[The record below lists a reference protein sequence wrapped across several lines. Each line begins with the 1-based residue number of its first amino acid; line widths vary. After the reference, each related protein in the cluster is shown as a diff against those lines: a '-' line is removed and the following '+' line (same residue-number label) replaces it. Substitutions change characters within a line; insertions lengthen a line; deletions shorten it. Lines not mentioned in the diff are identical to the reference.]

1 MSQLA
6 SSKRSFWPKRLPA
19 EESWSV
25 ASIFSLVGEDVAKA
39 DYEVMGPFPLWLQ
52 KHPSDILVYRP
63 VKLRCSCVTTS
74 FRRAG
79 NVNQAKEHI
88 ATLHTDF
95 DHTDRQTRIP
105 FRPDIEGL
113 RALAVCLVI
122 ASHAGLPLLQ
132 GGFVGVDVFF
142 VLSGYL
148 ITSLLTQEIS
158 STGSVNFARFYA
170 RRARRLLPAA
180 ITMVL
185 GVCCAEAIVMNPLTQ
200 VRVLKAAFAT
210 LLYSSNLYFA
220 ILKLQYFDQY
230 SATNPL
236 LHTWSLAVEE
246 QFYLIWPVL
255 LLLLARP
262 PQRVKRLSIALAAI
276 ALVSFA
282 LCVWLT
288 AVNPVLAFFQMPARV
303 WEFSAGG
310 LLAFIPERWL
320 ADRQWFLSWMGVI
333 GLIALLA
340 SAALIRGSMFPGYIA
355 ALPVLG
361 TLFVLL
367 AGARAPESPVAQ
379 LLSTKPAQV
388 IGRLSYSLYL
398 WHWPVLVIG
407 RQLIPS
413 DSIAIRLGWI
423 AASALIAA
431 GTYAVIENPI
441 RFQPFLIAR
450 SGLTLGLA
458 ALGTI
463 LCVGA
468 MGTWRAILHRSAEF
482 RKYDRFV
489 RDIPAVYRK
498 GCDPDM
504 ADARPQVCFFGDVSH
519 PQSTVVLYGDS
530 HAAQWF
536 PAVVEMA
543 DAQHWRLATIIK
555 PGCTPLH
562 IKEEQ
567 IPRMANVCD
576 EWRRAA
582 LDDIEELHPDL
593 VLLTSSSL
601 YPGADGKRLEDMRV
615 WEQGTR
621 DTFTA
626 LANQG
631 VKVRFIRDTPFAGF
645 DVPDCLA
652 QAEWDGHTRC
662 EGLLPAEALSPK
674 VYAAEA
680 RAAKNFGKVKFLD
693 LSDQM
698 CGTDRCYLEVGG
710 QVIYRD
716 GDHLTASFSRSL
728 AAVLFQRLRDSER

>member
-1 MSQLA
+1 M
-6 SSKRSFWPKRLPA
+6 
-19 EESWSV
+19 
-25 ASIFSLVGEDVAKA
+25 
-39 DYEVMGPFPLWLQ
+39 
-52 KHPSDILVYRP
+52 
-63 VKLRCSCVTTS
+63 
-74 FRRAG
+74 
-79 NVNQAKEHI
+79 
-88 ATLHTDF
+88 ATLHRDF
-95 DHTDRQTRIP
+95 DHSDRQTRIP
-105 FRPDIEGL
+105 FRPDVEGL
-113 RALAVCLVI
+113 RALAVGLVI

-132 GGFVGVDVFF
+132 GGFVGVDIFF

-148 ITSLLTQEIS
+148 ITRLLTQEIS
-158 STGSVNFARFYA
+158 SSGSVNFVRFYA

-185 GVCCAEAIVMNPLTQ
+185 GVCGAEAIVMNPLTQ
-200 VRVLKAAFAT
+200 FSVLKAAFAT
-210 LLYSSNLYFA
+210 LLYSSNLYYAF
-220 ILKLQYFDQY
+220 LNLQYFDQY

-262 PQRVKRLSIALAAI
+262 TQSVRRLGIALAAI

-288 AVNPVLAFFQMPARV
+288 AVNPVLAFYEMPARV

-310 LLAFIPERWL
+310 LLAFIPDRWL
-320 ADRQWFLSWMGVI
+320 AGRQRLLSWVGVI
-333 GLIALLA
+333 GLIALLG
-340 SAALIRGSMFPGYIA
+340 SAELIRYSMFPGYIA

-367 AGARAPESPVAQ
+367 AGAGAPESPVTQ

-388 IGRLSYSLYL
+388 MGRLSYSLYL
-398 WHWPVLVIG
+398 WHWPALVIG

-413 DSIAIRLGWI
+413 NSIAIRLGLI
-423 AASALIAA
+423 AGATLIAA

-468 MGTWRAILHRSAEF
+468 MSTWRAILRRSEEF
-482 RKYDRFV
+482 RKYDRIV
-489 RDIPAVYRK
+489 RDFPAVYRK
-498 GCDPDM
+498 GCDPDRG
-504 ADARPQVCFFGDVSH
+504 DARPQVCLFGDASH

-530 HAAQWF
+530 HTAQWF
-536 PAVVEMA
+536 PAVVEIA

-555 PGCTPLH
+555 PGCTPLD
-562 IKEEQ
+562 IKEDVTS
-567 IPRMANVCD
+567 RMGQVCD
-576 EWRRAA
+576 QWRRAA
-582 LDDIEELHPDL
+582 VDDIGELHPDL
-593 VLLTSSSL
+593 VLLSSASRH
-601 YPGADGKRLEDMRV
+601 PGADGKMIVDMRV
-615 WEQGTR
+615 WEQGAR
-621 DTFTA
+621 NTFTA

-631 VKVRFIRDTPFAGF
+631 VKVRFIRDTPFTDF
-645 DVPDCLA
+645 DVPGCLA

-662 EGLLPAEALSPK
+662 EGPFPEEALSPK

-680 RAAKNFGKVKFLD
+680 KAAENFGKVKFLD

-698 CGTDRCYLEVGG
+698 CGPDRCYLKVSG

-716 GDHLTASFSRSL
+716 GDHLTASFSQSM
-728 AAVLFQRLRDSER
+728 AAVFFQRLSDSEK